1 MVEREVSRIL
11 KERKGEYKRK
21 SLETE
26 IEVKV
31 DLDGQGINN
40 LQTEIYFLN
49 HMLTLFSRHGFFDL
63 EVKAQG
69 DLKVDYHH
77 TLEDIGICLG
87 EAIKNALQDKKG
99 IRRYGFNILPMDESL
114 VQVALDISGRGR
126 LIYKVQFEQER
137 VGSFE
142 VNLVEEFFRALSYH
156 AGMTLHINLLYGK
169 NSHHII
175 EAIFKAFGRVLDEAT
190 RRDDRLDDVF
200 STKGIID

>member
-1 MVEREVSRIL
+1 MERQVSITL
-11 KERKGEYKRK
+11 KEIKGEYKRK

-31 DLDGQGINN
+31 DLNGKGINN

-49 HMLTLFSRHGFFDL
+49 HMLSLFSQHGFFDL
-63 EVKAQG
+63 EVKARG

-77 TLEDIGICLG
+77 TVEDIGICLG

-99 IRRYGFNILPMDESL
+99 IRRYGSTILPMDESL
-114 VQVALDISGRGR
+114 VQVALDLSGRGQ
-126 LIYKVQFEQER
+126 LVYKVQFEQER

>member
-1 MVEREVSRIL
+1 M

-31 DLDGQGINN
+31 DLDGKGINN

-49 HMLTLFSRHGFFDL
+49 HMLTLFSQHGFFDL
-63 EVKAQG
+63 EVKARG

-77 TLEDIGICLG
+77 TVEDIGICLG

-99 IRRYGFNILPMDESL
+99 IKRYGFTILPMDESL
-114 VQVALDISGRGR
+114 IQVALDLSGRGQ
-126 LIYKVQFEQER
+126 LTYKVQFEQER
-137 VGSFE
+137 VGFFE

-175 EAIFKAFGRVLDEAT
+175 EAIFKAFGRALDEAT

>member
-1 MVEREVSRIL
+1 VERQVSIIL

-21 SLETE
+21 TLETE
-26 IEVKV
+26 IEVKI
-31 DLDGQGINN
+31 DLDGKGISN

-49 HMLTLFSRHGFFDL
+49 HILALFTCHGLFDL
-63 EVKAQG
+63 EVKARG
-69 DLKVDYHH
+69 DLEVDYHH
-77 TLEDIGICLG
+77 TVEDIGICLG
-87 EAIKNALQDKKG
+87 EAIKKALQDKKG
-99 IRRYGFNILPMDESL
+99 IKRYGFTILPMDESL
-114 VQVALDISGRGR
+114 VQVALDLSGRGQ

-175 EAIFKAFGRVLDEAT
+175 EAIFKAFGRALDEAT

>member
-1 MVEREVSRIL
+1 MERQVSIIL

-31 DLDGQGINN
+31 DLDGKGINN

-49 HMLTLFSRHGFFDL
+49 HMLTLFSQHGFFDL
-63 EVKAQG
+63 EVKARG

-77 TLEDIGICLG
+77 TVEDIGICLG
-87 EAIKNALQDKKG
+87 EAIKKALQDKKG
-99 IRRYGFNILPMDESL
+99 IRRYGSTILPMDESL
-114 VQVALDISGRGR
+114 LQVAIDLSGRGQ
-126 LIYKVQFEQER
+126 LTYKVQFKQER

-142 VNLVEEFFRALSYH
+142 VNLVEEFFRTLSYH
-156 AGMTLHINLLYGK
+156 AGMTLHINLLYGE

>member
-1 MVEREVSRIL
+1 L

-31 DLDGQGINN
+31 DLDGTGINN

-49 HMLTLFSRHGFFDL
+49 HMLTLFSQHGFFDL

-69 DLKVDYHH
+69 DIKVDYHH

-87 EAIKNALQDKKG
+87 GAIKNALQDKKG
-99 IRRYGFNILPMDESL
+99 IRRYGFTVLPMDESL

-126 LIYKVQFEQER
+126 LIYRVQFEQER

-190 RRDDRLDDVF
+190 RRDGRLDDVF
-200 STKGIID
+200 STKGIVD

>member
-1 MVEREVSRIL
+1 MERQVSIRL

-21 SLETE
+21 TLETE
-26 IEVKV
+26 IEVKMN
-31 DLDGQGINN
+31 LDGKGISN

-49 HMLTLFSRHGFFDL
+49 HMLELFARHGLFNLEIKARGDL
-63 EVKAQG
+63 E
-69 DLKVDYHH
+69 VDYHH
-77 TLEDIGICLG
+77 TVEDIGICLG
-87 EAIKNALQDKKG
+87 EAIKKALQDKKG
-99 IRRYGFNILPMDESL
+99 IKRYGFAILPMDESL
-114 VQVALDISGRGR
+114 VQVALDLSGRGQ
-126 LIYKVQFEQER
+126 LIYKVQFKQER

-156 AGMTLHINLLYGK
+156 AGMTLHINLIYGK

-190 RRDDRLDDVF
+190 REDNRLDDIP

>member
-1 MVEREVSRIL
+1 M
-11 KERKGEYKRK
+11 KKRKGEYKRK
-21 SLETE
+21 TLETE
-26 IEVKV
+26 IEVKIN
-31 DLDGQGINN
+31 LDGKGINN

-49 HMLTLFSRHGFFDL
+49 HMLTLFARHGFFDL

-77 TLEDIGICLG
+77 TVEDVGICLG

-99 IRRYGFNILPMDESL
+99 IRRYGFTILPMDESL
-114 VQVALDISGRGR
+114 VQVAIDLSGRGQ
-126 LIYKVQFEQER
+126 LIYRVQFEQER

-142 VNLVEEFFRALSYH
+142 VSLVEEFFRGLSSH
-156 AGMTLHINLLYGK
+156 AGITLHINLLYGK

-175 EAIFKAFGRVLDEAT
+175 EAIFKAFGRALDEAIGEDK
-190 RRDDRLDDVF
+190 RINDIP

>member
-1 MVEREVSRIL
+1 VERQVSIIL

-31 DLDGQGINN
+31 DLDGKGINN

-49 HMLTLFSRHGFFDL
+49 HILTLFARHGFFDL
-63 EVKAQG
+63 EIKAKG

-77 TLEDIGICLG
+77 TVEDIGICLG
-87 EAIKNALQDKKG
+87 EVIKNALQDKKG
-99 IRRYGFNILPMDESL
+99 IRRYGFTILPMDESL
-114 VQVALDISGRGR
+114 VQVAIDLSGRGQ
-126 LIYKVQFEQER
+126 LIYRVQFEQER

-142 VNLVEEFFRALSYH
+142 VGLVEEFFKALSYH

-175 EAIFKAFGRVLDEAT
+175 EAIFKAFGRALDEAI
-190 RRDDRLDDVF
+190 RKDDRIDDIL

>member
-1 MVEREVSRIL
+1 VERQVSIIL

-21 SLETE
+21 TLETE
-26 IEVKV
+26 IEVKI
-31 DLDGQGINN
+31 DLDGKGINN

-49 HMLTLFSRHGFFDL
+49 HMLVLFARHGFFDL
-63 EVKAQG
+63 ELKAQG
-69 DLKVDYHH
+69 DLQVDYHH
-77 TLEDIGICLG
+77 TVEDIGICLG
-87 EAIKNALQDKKG
+87 EAIKNALQDKKR
-99 IRRYGFNILPMDESL
+99 IKRYGFTILPMDESL
-114 VQVALDISGRGR
+114 VQVALDLSGRGQ

-142 VNLVEEFFRALSYH
+142 VNLVEEFFRGLSFH
-156 AGMTLHINLLYGK
+156 AGITLHINLLYGK

-190 RRDDRLDDVF
+190 RKDDRLDDVF

>member
-1 MVEREVSRIL
+1 MSIIL

-21 SLETE
+21 TLETE
-26 IEVKV
+26 IEVKMN
-31 DLDGQGINN
+31 LDGKGISN

-49 HMLTLFSRHGFFDL
+49 HMLTLFARHGFFNL

-77 TLEDIGICLG
+77 TVEDVGICLG
-87 EAIKNALQDKKG
+87 EAIKSALQDKKG
-99 IRRYGFNILPMDESL
+99 IRRYGSTILPMDESL
-114 VQVALDISGRGR
+114 VQVAIDLSGRGQ
-126 LIYKVQFEQER
+126 LIYRVQFEQER

-142 VNLVEEFFRALSYH
+142 VNLVEEFFKALSYH
-156 AGMTLHINLLYGK
+156 VGMTLHINLLYGK

-175 EAIFKAFGRVLDEAT
+175 EAIFKAFSRALNEAI
-190 RRDDRLDDVF
+190 RKDDRIDDIP

>member
-1 MVEREVSRIL
+1 MERWVSIIL
-11 KERKGEYKRK
+11 KKRKGECKRK
-21 SLETE
+21 TSETK
-26 IEVKV
+26 IETKI
-31 DLDGQGINN
+31 DLDGKGISN

-49 HMLTLFSRHGFFDL
+49 HMLALFSCHGLFDL
-63 EVKAQG
+63 EVKARG
-69 DLKVDYHH
+69 DLEVDYHH
-77 TLEDIGICLG
+77 TVEDVGICLG

-99 IRRYGFNILPMDESL
+99 IKRYGFIILPMDESL
-114 VQVALDISGRGR
+114 VQVALDLSGRGQ

-156 AGMTLHINLLYGK
+156 TGMTLHINLLYGK

-175 EAIFKAFGRVLDEAT
+175 EAIFKAFGKALDEAT
-190 RRDDRLDDVF
+190 SQDKRLDDVF